1 MKTYNVIIVD
11 DEHMA
16 STTLQNYIHE
26 FCPNLKI
33 IAIANG
39 GEDGYKKITELIPD
53 LVFLDIQMPRVNG
66 FEMLKMFTE
75 ITFDI
80 IFCTAYNEFAINA
93 FKFSAFD
100 YLLKPIGISE
110 LTASVNRYLAKKEH
124 NNNFQDSKLE
134 SLLNNVAKEHKKE
147 NVLIPE
153 IDGVTMIKTNDIV
166 LLKSDCGYTDI
177 YCNDNSKITSSKPL
191 KYFCSSLKEH
201 TSFHEIGKSNLVN
214 INYISKYRRDGVLI
228 LRNHIEVIVP
238 RRKRKDFIKI
248 LEHSL

>member
-16 STTLQNYIHE
+16 STTLQNYINE
-26 FCPNLKI
+26 FCPNLKV

-39 GEDGYKKITELIPD
+39 GEDGYKKITELTPD

-110 LTASVNRYLAKKEH
+110 LKETVNRYTHQKNKTNLSLT
-124 NNNFQDSKLE
+124 NNIK
-134 SLLNNVAKEHKKE
+134 SLLQNIDISKKQIT
-147 NVLIPE
+147 IPE
-153 IDGVTMIKTNDIV
+153 IGSHTILHTSNIIC
-166 LLKSDCGYTDI
+166 LKSDCGYTNIHCCDG
-177 YCNDNSKITSSKPL
+177 SKITSSKTL
-191 KYFCSSLKEH
+191 KH
-201 TSFHEIGKSNLVN
+201 FHSILTNNPNFYEIGKSSIINL
-214 INYISKYRRDGVLI
+214 NYISKYFNEGVIVLKNNI
-228 LRNHIEVIVP
+228 KITVP
-238 RRKRKDFIKI
+238 RRVRKEF
-248 LEHSL
+248 LENLP